1 MRSDPGCGITASS
14 DPIRGVEQGEFMIFH
29 SFEQVQNHLDHLGLF
44 HMDFGLDRMRRA
56 LRALAL
62 SETPYPVVHIVGT
75 NGKGSTST
83 FLASLAT
90 AHGLKTG
97 LYTSP
102 HFLTPRERIRING
115 AMLSPKRWTA
125 LASRVH
131 EAAPDLTYF
140 EFLTAAG
147 LLAFAEEHV
156 DLAVLEAGLGGRY
169 DATTAAPAQ
178 LLCYTPI
185 AMDHEN
191 VLGHTIGAI
200 ASDKAGAIRPMPN
213 GSFVLTGP
221 QPREALDCLAR
232 AAEESGVPFVA
243 VEPRALPFGLLE
255 LSDPAS
261 IPRLGLAGPHQITN
275 SRLALAAWE
284 FLCAERGWRLTRE
297 ATLKGLAYARLA
309 GRFQFIPADAGLP
322 PIILDGAHNPHGL
335 NALAAALEEARIRP
349 RAVIFSCLADKNRQE
364 MLPLIRRIAGNSPVF
379 TPTIQDNERA
389 MSGEVLA
396 EELGSNAV
404 PAQRLRLALDAAA
417 MTKPADA
424 EQPVVLCGSLYL
436 LGEFF
441 TLYPNR
447 LEESVPASPQMDR

>member
-1 MRSDPGCGITASS
+1 ML
-14 DPIRGVEQGEFMIFH
+14 IRAWNEEGSVIFH

-56 LRALAL
+56 LRALDLLNTSWPA
-62 SETPYPVVHIVGT
+62 VHVVGT

-102 HFLTPRERIRING
+102 HFLSPRERIRING
-115 AMLSPKRWTA
+115 AMLSPERWTA

-147 LLAFAEEHV
+147 LLAFAEDHV

-169 DATTAAPAQ
+169 DATTAAPAR
-178 LLCYTPI
+178 LVCYTPI
-185 AMDHEN
+185 ALDHERI
-191 VLGHTIGAI
+191 LGNTIRAI

-213 GSFVLTGP
+213 GTPVLTGP
-221 QPREALDCLAR
+221 QPREALDCLAD
-232 AAEESGVPFVA
+232 AAAKNKVPFIT
-243 VEPRALPFGLLE
+243 VEQRALPFGLLDA
-255 LSDPAS
+255 SDPAS
-261 IPRLGLAGPHQITN
+261 LPLLGLAGPHQIAN
-275 SRLALAAWE
+275 ARLALAAWDH
-284 FLCAERGWRLTRE
+284 LCAEQGWPLSRE
-297 ATLKGLAYARLA
+297 ATLKGLAAARLA
-309 GRFQFIPADAGLP
+309 GRFQCIPAGAGLP
-322 PIILDGAHNPHGL
+322 PLILDGAHNPHGL
-335 NALAAALEEARIRP
+335 NALASALEEKQIRP
-349 RAVIFSCLADKNRQE
+349 RAVIFSCLADKNRE
-364 MLPLIRRIAGNSPVF
+364 AMIPLIRRIAGDAPVF

-389 MSGEVLA
+389 MSGETLA
-396 EELGSNAV
+396 HELGSNAR

-417 MTKPADA
+417 RERAADA
-424 EQPVVLCGSLYL
+424 HQPVILCGSLYL

-441 TLYPNR
+441 TLYPDR
-447 LEESVPASPQMDR
+447 LEESAARLHA